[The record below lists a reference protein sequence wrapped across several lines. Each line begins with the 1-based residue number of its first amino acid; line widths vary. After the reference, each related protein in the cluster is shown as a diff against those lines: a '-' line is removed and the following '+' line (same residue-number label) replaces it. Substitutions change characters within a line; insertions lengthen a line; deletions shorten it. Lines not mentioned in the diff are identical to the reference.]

1 MACNNCK
8 NCPNMIIAS
17 SITTSGG
24 ITTITIAAGT
34 TFKNKVCYCI
44 GLFSTIPAGTNGTQ
58 INITDGS
65 TTWTIMNRVANYW
78 RPCCG
83 LCNGTLKVK
92 FFNDPAHFL
101 KV

>member
-17 SITTSGG
+17 SVTTSGG
-24 ITTITIAAGT
+24 ITTITIPSGT
-34 TFKNKVCYCI
+34 TFRNRICYCI
-44 GLFSTIPAGTNGTQ
+44 GIFTTIPSGTNGTQ
-58 INITDGS
+58 VNITDGT
-65 TTWTIMNRVANYW
+65 TTWTIYNKIANYW

-92 FFNDPAHFL
+92 FFNDPVHFL